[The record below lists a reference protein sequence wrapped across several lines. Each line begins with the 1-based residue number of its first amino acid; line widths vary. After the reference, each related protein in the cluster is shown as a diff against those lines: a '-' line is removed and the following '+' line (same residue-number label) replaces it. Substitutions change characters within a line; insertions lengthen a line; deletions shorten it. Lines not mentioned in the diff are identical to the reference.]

1 MLLAKL
7 SRDAYKS
14 RTDHAFQL
22 VIKIHSLLQ
31 ELERTTDHESKCFSN
46 PLVEGAQS
54 EASSLN

>member
-31 ELERTTDHESKCFSN
+31 ELERTTDHESKM
-46 PLVEGAQS
+46 LQQS
-54 EASSLN
+54 LS